1 MLRNRG
7 PNDNMTAAQGRA
19 LEDSF
24 FSQAPWSEVKRFHK
38 AGMHELRIKVLN
50 LLLCHTDLSWY
61 DIRNEVTRQLY
72 NLESLRVSL
81 GNSRSRRQH
90 FFALAETFQKTA
102 NSHVSEFK
110 EPQSQL
116 KEYLGR
122 LDNQFAEAIS
132 HESRIDYDKSQNALG
147 AEEEL
152 YYTATSPRLY
162 SELLGGNESFKNNRP
177 ASSSICQAGT
187 ILRTIFPIID
197 QLLDKQTSPRHV
209 ESLLDSAR
217 EYENVINARLNSG
230 NVNPNR
236 LKHIKTVRTD
246 QQGADLETFNRSVI
260 KIFQKESKDWE
271 TLALMYVQI
280 YIIAVQGF
288 IETVMIEVCP
298 TTIRNKLQDYLAKE
312 IETCY

>member
-1 MLRNRG
+1 M
-7 PNDNMTAAQGRA
+7 
-19 LEDSF
+19 
-24 FSQAPWSEVKRFHK
+24 
-38 AGMHELRIKVLN
+38 
-50 LLLCHTDLSWY
+50 
-61 DIRNEVTRQLY
+61 
-72 NLESLRVSL
+72 
-81 GNSRSRRQH
+81 
-90 FFALAETFQKTA
+90 
-102 NSHVSEFK
+102 
-110 EPQSQL
+110 
-116 KEYLGR
+116 
-122 LDNQFAEAIS
+122 DNQFAEAIS

-152 YYTATSPRLY
+152 YYMAASPRLS

-217 EYENVINARLNSG
+217 EYENVMNARLNSG

-246 QQGADLETFNRSVI
+246 QQGADLETFNRLVI
-260 KIFQKESKDWE
+260 KIFQQKLKDWG
-271 TLALMYVQI
+271 TLALIYVKI

-288 IETVMIEVCP
+288 IEIVIIEFCP

-312 IETCY
+312 IETYYQKAEKIIKFFVKRERITSIYRINPKLHIGLRARVKKTFNRDGNNLTENAKIRLNKA